1 MAEVSYLNEVKNTF
15 LTFLTISVE
24 GALGQLANIL
34 PDYILPFAITVLSH
48 SNLLEDRTNIQ
59 ELMVVEKCLNFVLEP
74 LINNKDTFCFSLYK
88 NMVEKMKH
96 AKSAFQPLND
106 EVNEVSCRE
115 HFVLSLALA
124 AYEPRDPMIPQLVT
138 L

>member
-1 MAEVSYLNEVKNTF
+1 MIL
-15 LTFLTISVE
+15 VE

-48 SNLLEDRTNIQ
+48 NNLLEDRTNIQ

-88 NMVEKMKH
+88 NMIEKMKN

-106 EVNEVSCRE
+106 EVNEVS
-115 HFVLSLALA
+115 
-124 AYEPRDPMIPQLVT
+124 
-138 L
+138 